1 MKRSL
6 LLLLT
11 LFFAI
16 YGKAS
21 ITVGD
26 NQVWWGYFNAANASS
41 LSYGGYIGNSSA
53 CTIDAAIKIPATEDM
68 VNASAIKA
76 IRLWLGTDVS
86 AISSAMRVWISTSLP
101 KQGSVGADYRKS
113 VPKANIVGGL
123 NEIELDSAFIVDHR
137 DIYVGYTITINK
149 KAYPIMA
156 YGTDVPDG
164 FYFRSYTGTSYGSWY
179 NFYGN
184 EYGRLALQVLLES
197 DSFPTNRVSVADF
210 GETMVVKGTDAKI
223 PITIT
228 NKGANAVKSISYT
241 ITSDDGEPSEETRK
255 SFTSLAVNA
264 DKTLSITFPAT
275 EQLGK
280 SKKVFTVTKVND
292 EPNTLDANS
301 GTGFIISIKE
311 KMPVTPVIEEFT
323 GTWCGWCPRGIVGME
338 KVHEAYGD
346 QIVQIAVHNSDPM
359 AISAY
364 NSVVNAYVDGFPHS
378 ITDRQFEADPSFANL
393 RSALNKSFAR
403 MASAAI
409 ELSAEWT
416 SEAQESVKF
425 NTTTRFAYSQNNNQ
439 YAIAFVLTEDGLKGT
454 GSNWAQTNYYSGQGS
469 SGEMSFW
476 YKMGSSVTGLEY
488 NHVAVAGW
496 SVLNGVNNS
505 VNPNIEA
512 DEEQEFSYTGSISSN
527 SVIQDKTKLTAIA
540 LLIDRSTGYIVNA
553 AQSKIA
559 DFATPID
566 EVQRS
571 VSKTQQDVFDIS
583 GRKLSA
589 SQKGI
594 NIIRMT
600 DGTVKKVLVK

>member
-1 MKRSL
+1 
-6 LLLLT
+6 
-11 LFFAI
+11 
-16 YGKAS
+16 
-21 ITVGD
+21 
-26 NQVWWGYFNAANASS
+26 
-41 LSYGGYIGNSSA
+41 
-53 CTIDAAIKIPATEDM
+53 
-68 VNASAIKA
+68 
-76 IRLWLGTDVS
+76 
-86 AISSAMRVWISTSLP
+86 
-101 KQGSVGADYRKS
+101 
-113 VPKANIVGGL
+113 
-123 NEIELDSAFIVDHR
+123 
-137 DIYVGYTITINK
+137 
-149 KAYPIMA
+149 
-156 YGTDVPDG
+156 
-164 FYFRSYTGTSYGSWY
+164 
-179 NFYGN
+179 
-184 EYGRLALQVLLES
+184 
-197 DSFPTNRVSVADF
+197 
-210 GETMVVKGTDAKI
+210 
-223 PITIT
+223 
-228 NKGANAVKSISYT
+228 
-241 ITSDDGEPSEETRK
+241 
-255 SFTSLAVNA
+255 
-264 DKTLSITFPAT
+264 
-275 EQLGK
+275 
-280 SKKVFTVTKVND
+280 
-292 EPNTLDANS
+292 
-301 GTGFIISIKE
+301 
-311 KMPVTPVIEEFT
+311 
-323 GTWCGWCPRGIVGME
+323 ME

-403 MASAAI
+403 MAPAAI